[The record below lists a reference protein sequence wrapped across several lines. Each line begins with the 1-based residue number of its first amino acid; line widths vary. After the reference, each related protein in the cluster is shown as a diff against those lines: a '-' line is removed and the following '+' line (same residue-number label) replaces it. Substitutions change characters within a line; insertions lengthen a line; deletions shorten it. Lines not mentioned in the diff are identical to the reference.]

1 MLLEAPFRQLAEV
14 ARRSE
19 AELPTTFSSKRLSL
33 PAVGARAPAPP
44 AGVSTLTTPAGAGP
58 PFRAR
63 RFEGRFEGRL
73 GAEWVAGD
81 EPAVGASTLTPC
93 SCRCLVA
100 GLTCPAAC
108 ALSAA
113 RAPGSRESE
122 PKPHLRV
129 LAEAAAL
136 PPEAAAPPV
145 PACIDED
152 REASDEGSDEGV
164 WATADRRDAPALLLA
179 PSPVPDV
186 FGESTEE
193 GVGWCAA
200 APASACLLAASIK
213 RPAAT

>member
-108 ALSAA
+108 ALRSSEVIRGHQRSSEVISTHLPRRMRAERRSSAGLA
-113 RAPGSRESE
+113 RVG
-122 PKPHLRV
+122 
-129 LAEAAAL
+129 AEAA
-136 PPEAAAPPV
+136 
-145 PACIDED
+145 PARARGGGCTTTLH
-152 REASDEGSDEGV
+152 R
-164 WATADRRDAPALLLA
+164 
-179 PSPVPDV
+179 
-186 FGESTEE
+186 
-193 GVGWCAA
+193 
-200 APASACLLAASIK
+200 
-213 RPAAT
+213 

>member
-136 PPEAAAPPV
+136 SP
-145 PACIDED
+145 CIAED
-152 REASDEGSDEGV
+152 REARDEACDEVIRGHQRSSEVIRGHQRSSEARDEACDEGV
-164 WATADRRDAPALLLA
+164 WARPR
-179 PSPVPDV
+179 
-186 FGESTEE
+186 TEAMHLR
-193 GVGWCAA
+193 CC
-200 APASACLLAASIK
+200 SC
-213 RPAAT
+213 RPP